1 MLEYLEEIAPWLP
14 YFIGFLG
21 CAGTM
26 IYVTYK
32 CLQSDSG
39 AGENEIICGI
49 KNAEHES
56 KLTERYFLKS

>member
-1 MLEYLEEIAPWLP
+1 MIEYLEEIAPWLP
-14 YFIGFLG
+14 SLLLCLG
-21 CAGTM
+21 CAGAM